1 MATYKLAD
9 LDQWAAKIGMKAQN
23 INNNVCFALSD
34 AVIEQTPVWRGE
46 GKRGG
51 TARGNW
57 QPTLNGAAQGI
68 LDFQDEVG
76 AATKQKAKEIS
87 NSAAQRGGTARGNWQ
102 ASLHSPAQ
110 GTLDMQDESGATTK
124 QKAKQVSNSA
134 AENVFYLTNN
144 LPYIRVLEYGLY
156 PQGAYK
162 TERTKGGYSV
172 QAPHGMVRIA
182 AREFSRTVK
191 EQVNKFK

>member
-1 MATYKLAD
+1 MATYKLSD
-9 LDQWAAKIGMKAQN
+9 LDVWAKKIGTRADN
-23 INNNVCFALSD
+23 IINKVCFGMSE

-57 QPTLNGAAQGI
+57 QPTLNGAAQGT

-76 AATKQKAKEIS
+76 AATKQKAKE
-87 NSAAQRGGTARGNWQ
+87 
-102 ASLHSPAQ
+102 
-110 GTLDMQDESGATTK
+110 
-124 QKAKQVSNSA
+124 VSNNA
-134 AENVFYLTNN
+134 AGNVFYLTNN

-172 QAPHGMVRIA
+172 QAPKGMVRIA
-182 AREFSRTVK
+182 AREFSRKVK

>member
-1 MATYKLAD
+1 MATYKLSD
-9 LDQWAAKIGMKAQN
+9 LDVWAKKIGTRADN
-23 INNNVCFALSD
+23 IINKVCFGMSE

-57 QPTLNGAAQGI
+57 QPTLNSAAQGV
-68 LDFQDEVG
+68 LDFQDEDG
-76 AATKQKAKEIS
+76 AATKQKAKE
-87 NSAAQRGGTARGNWQ
+87 
-102 ASLHSPAQ
+102 
-110 GTLDMQDESGATTK
+110 
-124 QKAKQVSNSA
+124 VSNGA
-134 AENVFYLTNN
+134 AGNVFYLTNN

-162 TERTKGGYSV
+162 TERTKGGYST
-172 QAPHGMVRIA
+172 QAPKGMVRIA
-182 AREFSRTVK
+182 VREFSRTVK

>member
-1 MATYKLAD
+1 MATYKLTD
-9 LDQWAAKIGMKAQN
+9 LDKWAAKIGMKAQN
-23 INNNVCFALSD
+23 IINNVCFALSD

-46 GKRGG
+46 GKRGFKKQKKGKKG
-51 TARGNW
+51 T
-57 QPTLNGAAQGI
+57 

-172 QAPHGMVRIA
+172 QAPKGMVRITV
-182 AREFSRTVK
+182 REFSRKVK

>member
-1 MATYKLAD
+1 MATYKLSD
-9 LDQWAAKIGMKAQN
+9 LDVWAKKIGTRADN
-23 INNNVCFALSD
+23 IINKVCFGMSE

-57 QPTLNGAAQGI
+57 QPTLNSAAQGV
-68 LDFQDEVG
+68 LDFQDEDG
-76 AATKQKAKEIS
+76 AATKQKAKE
-87 NSAAQRGGTARGNWQ
+87 
-102 ASLHSPAQ
+102 
-110 GTLDMQDESGATTK
+110 
-124 QKAKQVSNSA
+124 VSNNA
-134 AENVFYLTNN
+134 AGNVFYLTNN

-162 TERTKGGYSV
+162 TFRTKGGYSI
-172 QAPHGMVRIA
+172 QAPQGMVRIT
-182 AREFSRTVK
+182 AREFNRVVK

>member
-1 MATYKLAD
+1 MATYKLSD
-9 LDQWAAKIGMKAQN
+9 LDVWAKKIGTRADN
-23 INNNVCFALSD
+23 IINKVCFGMSE

-57 QPTLNGAAQGI
+57 QPTLNGAAQGT
-68 LDFQDEVG
+68 LDFQDELG
-76 AATKQKAKEIS
+76 TATKQKAKE
-87 NSAAQRGGTARGNWQ
+87 
-102 ASLHSPAQ
+102 
-110 GTLDMQDESGATTK
+110 
-124 QKAKQVSNSA
+124 VSNNA
-134 AENVFYLTNN
+134 AGNVFYLTNN

-162 TERTKGGYSV
+162 TFRTKGGYSI
-172 QAPHGMVRIA
+172 QAPQGMVRIT
-182 AREFSRTVK
+182 AREFNRVVK

>member
-1 MATYKLAD
+1 MATYKLTE

-23 INNNVCFALSD
+23 IINNVCFGMSE
-34 AVIEQTPVWRGE
+34 AVIDQTPVWRGG

-51 TARGNW
+51 TAKGNW
-57 QPTLNGAAQGI
+57 QPTLNSAAQGV
-68 LDFQDEVG
+68 LDLQDEKGEVTKEKAKAVSNG
-76 AATKQKAKEIS
+76 AA
-87 NSAAQRGGTARGNWQ
+87 G
-102 ASLHSPAQ
+102 
-110 GTLDMQDESGATTK
+110 
-124 QKAKQVSNSA
+124 
-134 AENVFYLTNN
+134 NVFYLTNN
-144 LPYIRVLEYGLY
+144 LSYIRVLEYGLY

-162 TERTKGGYSV
+162 TERTKGGYST

>member
-23 INNNVCFALSD
+23 IINNVCFALSD

-57 QPTLNGAAQGI
+57 QPTLHSAAQGT
-68 LDFQDEVG
+68 LDFQDELG
-76 AATKQKAKEIS
+76 SATKQKAKEIS
-87 NSAAQRGGTARGNWQ
+87 NGAAG
-102 ASLHSPAQ
+102 
-110 GTLDMQDESGATTK
+110 
-124 QKAKQVSNSA
+124 
-134 AENVFYLTNN
+134 NVFYLTNN

-162 TERTKGGYSV
+162 TFRTKGGYSI
-172 QAPHGMVRIA
+172 QAPQGMVRIVV
-182 AREFSRTVK
+182 REFSRTVK

>member
-1 MATYKLAD
+1 MATYKLSD
-9 LDQWAAKIGMKAQN
+9 LDVWAKKIGTRADN
-23 INNNVCFALSD
+23 IINKVCFGMSE
-34 AVIEQTPVWRGE
+34 AVIEQTPVWRG
-46 GKRGG
+46 GGRRGG

-57 QPTLNGAAQGI
+57 QPTLNSAAQGV
-68 LDFQDEVG
+68 LDFQDEDG
-76 AATKQKAKEIS
+76 AATKQKAKE
-87 NSAAQRGGTARGNWQ
+87 
-102 ASLHSPAQ
+102 
-110 GTLDMQDESGATTK
+110 
-124 QKAKQVSNSA
+124 VSNGA
-134 AENVFYLTNN
+134 AGNIFYLTNN

-172 QAPHGMVRIA
+172 QAPKGMVRIV